1 MKKLFSRS
9 AIQAIGLCALGL
21 VLSIAP
27 PVNPA
32 DHGDAPIASNNA
44 STDIADVFAFLD
56 PNDNTRLILAMTQR
70 GFIASGENANFGIFD
85 QFLKYRLQLE
95 TTGDAQPDL
104 FIDITFSPVLQSGG
118 PQTATIE
125 FSSGHVFTAP
135 TTRSTTTTESREDT
149 LKRQVVTTD
158 EATGIKFFA
167 GLVDDPFFFD
177 IPGFNRFV
185 ASVRLAVST
194 GTGAPDFTLLE
205 RGRDSF
211 AGYNLMGIALS
222 IPLEFLSPPD
232 VIGVSGLIL
241 RNTVTRVLSEGG
253 FKTFGEFRQVER
265 MGNPAVN
272 VTLIPFSRKDEHN
285 FATPEDDAA
294 GQFAADIIATLTAL
308 GTNET
313 NIGILA
319 NVAVVNG
326 DYLRLNLTTPN
337 NSLGVGEFITDE
349 GYVGFPNGRRLGD
362 DTVDVLLYFITNQS
376 PDVFPEDKSKRGDN
390 VNSNDVPLGS
400 TFPFFAPSQQP
411 RDSGVIDDNTRN

>member
-9 AIQAIGLCALGL
+9 SLRVIGVLALAFFL
-21 VLSIAP
+21 PVAP
-27 PVNPA
+27 HAA

-56 PNDNTRLILAMTQR
+56 PNDNSRLILAMTQR

-125 FSSGHVFTAP
+125 FSSGQVFTAP
-135 TTRSTTTTESREDT
+135 TTRSTTATESREET
-149 LKRQVVTTD
+149 LARQVVTED
-158 EATGIKFFA
+158 PETGILFFA

-177 IPGFNRFV
+177 IPGFSRFV
-185 ASVRLAVST
+185 ASVRA
-194 GTGAPDFTLLE
+194 GAPDPTQLQ

-222 IPLEFLSPPD
+222 IPLSLLPSPPS
-232 VIGVSGLIL
+232 IGLGVSGLIL
-241 RNTVTRVLSEGG
+241 REELTLVRSGG
-253 FKTFGEFRQVER
+253 FDTFGDFLQVER

-272 VTLIPFSRKDEHN
+272 VALIPFNRKDEHN
-285 FATPEDDAA
+285 FATPVDDAN

-308 GTNET
+308 GTNAT

-319 NVAVVNG
+319 DVVVTNG

-337 NSLGVGEFITDE
+337 YSLGVEERVTDP

-362 DTVDVLLYFITNQS
+362 DTVDVLLYFITNQAITT
-376 PDVFPEDKSKRGDN
+376 GDN
-390 VNSNDVPLGS
+390 VNSNDVPLGDK
-400 TFPFFAPSQQP
+400 FPYFAPSQQP
-411 RDSGVIDDNTRN
+411 RPRTDPDGNLVTDDNTRN